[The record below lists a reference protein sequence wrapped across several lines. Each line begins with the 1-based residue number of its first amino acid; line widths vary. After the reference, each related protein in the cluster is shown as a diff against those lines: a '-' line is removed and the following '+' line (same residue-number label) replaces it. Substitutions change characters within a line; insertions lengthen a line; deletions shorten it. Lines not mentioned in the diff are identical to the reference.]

1 MKRKEGHGV
10 FQYVGRELKNIMQ
23 LETKQQENR
32 LKLALFYSSNF
43 IGTKT
48 YFLHFPNSLNNYMV

>member
-1 MKRKEGHGV
+1 MKRKE
-10 FQYVGRELKNIMQ
+10 GRELKNIMQ

-43 IGTKT
+43 IRTKT